1 VGSSPTLPS
10 ISRNRKNNKQQ
21 LKTTKMSTKEKTT
34 DEKVRELFN
43 SVQEKKLAIE
53 KAERPCWL
61 TGGNFG
67 FSANSAHDRTDLRT
81 VGDIRKIVEMYA
93 FLIDRKEKSENA
105 AKELGVDYKF
115 TWLGFTVD
123 EWKNDFQTRVNQIS
137 IQEKRRDLAEIESR
151 LNAIISPELR
161 AQMELEAISQLLKD

>member
-1 VGSSPTLPS
+1 MAT
-10 ISRNRKNNKQQ
+10 
-21 LKTTKMSTKEKTT
+21 STKTT

-67 FSANSAHDRTDLRT
+67 FSANSAHDRINVQT
-81 VGDIRKIVEMYA
+81 VGDVRKIVEMYA

-115 TWLGFTVD
+115 TWLGFSVD

-137 IQEKRRDLAEIESR
+137 IQEKRRELAEIEAR

-161 AQMELEAISQLLKD
+161 AQMELEAISELLKD

>member
-1 VGSSPTLPS
+1 M
-10 ISRNRKNNKQQ
+10 
-21 LKTTKMSTKEKTT
+21 TTVTKTT

-67 FSANSAHDRTDLRT
+67 FSANSAHDRTDVKT
-81 VGDIRKIVEMYA
+81 VTDVRKIVEMFA

-115 TWLGFTVD
+115 TWLGFSVD
-123 EWKNDFQTRVNQIS
+123 EWKSDFQTRVNQIS
-137 IQEKRRDLAEIESR
+137 IQEKRKELAQIESR
-151 LNAIISPELR
+151 LNAIISPELK
-161 AQMELEAISQLLKD
+161 AQMELEAISELLENK